1 MEKIS
6 VKNAIISQQGE
17 ESYNYKYFKGLAQ
30 KKKINIIT
38 VKAGDKISIDKQCS
52 FDILFPEQDL
62 ISSNVLNNNSIV
74 AKFKYKSKN
83 LKEFTILLTG
93 DVEKIA
99 ENKLV
104 DKYKNDNSLKSDIL
118 KVAHHGSKTSS
129 TQDLLDVVRPQIAL
143 IGVGTNNKFG
153 HPNQSTL
160 EKLEQLRMQS
170 L

>member
-17 ESYNYKYFKGLAQ
+17 ESYNYKYFKGLVQ
-30 KKKINIIT
+30 EKKINIIT

-52 FDILFPEQDL
+52 FDILFPEQEL

-74 AKFKYKSKN
+74 AKFKYKPKN
-83 LKEFTILLTG
+83 LKEFAILLTG

-99 ENKLV
+99 ENRLV
-104 DKYKNDNSLKSDIL
+104 DKYKNDNSLKSDTL

-129 TQDLLDVVRPQIAL
+129 TQDLLDAVRPQIAL
-143 IGVGTNNKFG
+143 IGVGANNKFG

>member
-17 ESYNYKYFKGLAQ
+17 ESYNYKYFKGLVQ
-30 KKKINIIT
+30 EKKINIIT

-52 FDILFPEQDL
+52 FDILFPEQEL

-74 AKFKYKSKN
+74 AKFKYKPKN
-83 LKEFTILLTG
+83 SKEFTILLTG

-99 ENKLV
+99 EDKLV
-104 DKYKNDNSLKSDIL
+104 DKYKSSLKSDIL

-129 TQDLLDVVRPQIAL
+129 TQELLDAVRPQIAL